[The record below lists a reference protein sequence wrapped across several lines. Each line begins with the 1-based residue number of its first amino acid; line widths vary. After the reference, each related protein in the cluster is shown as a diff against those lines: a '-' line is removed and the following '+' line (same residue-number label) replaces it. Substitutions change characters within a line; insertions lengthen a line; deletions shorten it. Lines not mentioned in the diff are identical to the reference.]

1 MELLSVKEV
10 AKNLNVSA
18 YTAAEWIRAGK
29 IKAYKVGRLWRVDQG
44 ELQKF
49 VNGGKKGRKSP

>member
-1 MELLSVKEV
+1 MELLSVKDV
-10 AKNLNVSA
+10 AKNLNISA

-29 IKAYKVGRLWRVDQG
+29 IKAYKVGRLWRVEQS

-49 VNGGKKGRKSP
+49 VNGDGKERKSS